1 MPSEVAQRKV
11 SGPVPPWASVVDE
24 AWLNH
29 SFMRGELQ
37 AVREYYVD
45 VPPTRKRKSSALSP
59 PDPPAAPKP
68 TKSRAKRPAPA
79 PEPEPEPDLETDVVP
94 DDDSDD
100 ESYCATGDEGNSAPS
115 AQVTAPSA
123 QVTAPSD
130 ADIGNVWFLIDELRE
145 WDKQGQLRHQ
155 LERCSREGI
164 TNARKL
170 YYKYKTYIKTKVPG
184 LQVRKPYTKRA
195 RVH

>member
-1 MPSEVAQRKV
+1 MIVPSEVAQRKV
-11 SGPVPPWASVVDE
+11 SGPVPAWASVVDE

-68 TKSRAKRPAPA
+68 TRSRAKRPAPA
-79 PEPEPEPDLETDVVP
+79 PEPEPEPDLETDMVP

-100 ESYCATGDEGNSAPS
+100 ESYCATGDEGDSAAS
-115 AQVTAPSA
+115 AQVT
-123 QVTAPSD
+123 VPSD

-145 WDKQGQLRHQ
+145 WDKKGQIRHQ

-164 TNARKL
+164 ANARKL
-170 YYKYKTYIKTKVPG
+170 YYTYKAYIKTKVPD
-184 LQVRKPYTKRA
+184 LQVRKSYKKRA